1 MTPPPPLPALQG
13 RRVLLAYGLAGEA
26 NRLLA
31 PVGFNYMG
39 AQLRWLRSCGAD
51 ARVVPVPT
59 TAPVAAN
66 ARRLAAAIQASP
78 GRCLVVAHS
87 KGGLEALEALLDPAV
102 AAQCDGLLA
111 FQSPF
116 AGSPMADAFLR
127 RRLLHR
133 PTRWLAWLLRA
144 GDMGGLPD
152 LTVGGRA
159 AWMAAHAAP
168 LRALLGQVPV
178 LCVASSLQPE
188 TATGQD
194 RMCLPLVRWM
204 HQRGQGPNDAL
215 VSVASALLPGAR
227 HLVLPGS
234 HHGLVTTGPGRDP
247 VGVLCR
253 ALPLLLSPVPAPLP
267 AIPLPSGS

>member
-66 ARRLAAAIQASP
+66 ARRLAAAIQAGP